1 MAPVLLKAVLMGM
14 YALELVPGCVAL
26 LTLGLDL
33 PGCVAPMGWGT
44 GGLVDGLCVAT
55 ESADSSSG
63 GIGELG
69 PRDDCVEA
77 TGEAFPRT
85 DGVGDSGW
93 IQQSGNR
100 SRGQAS
106 ALS

>member
-26 LTLGLDL
+26 LALGLDL
-33 PGCVAPMGWGT
+33 PGFVAPMGWGT
-44 GGLVDGLCVAT
+44 SGLVDGLCVTT

-77 TGEAFPRT
+77 TAETGPRT
-85 DGVGDSGW
+85 DGVGETGW
-93 IQQSGNR
+93 IQVSGNG
-100 SRGQAS
+100 SRGQAR